1 MSSFT
6 LRVPLARPLPAELAA
21 ELARRVYFIS
31 SDITSFDLVTEAQG
45 VSAVELTSARPLDP
59 EVYGKKVNL
68 VVSTEVSGQRQL
80 PAKVVWRSAAQRAA
94 TDVFA
99 ELTDRGLAWTSG
111 EGQVA
116 VGEPLLG
123 LMDYFDSA
131 LMSVLRSDFA
141 VQEYRYPTLIPS
153 STIAAC
159 GYLSSFPHHLML
171 VTRLHS
177 DIDVYHSVRNGNGS
191 SGQIDPSILRSC
203 DNADYC
209 LPPTMCFH
217 TFSHYRGRQLD
228 DKALTVVTAKGKSFR
243 FESRYSSTLERLWD
257 FTIREM
263 VFLGTKDQVSA
274 ARTRLMQS
282 VFDGI
287 DRLGLTGFCEVGNDP
302 FFCDPDTAD
311 RVWAQR
317 LLELKYEL
325 RLAIGKNRTTSAG
338 SFNLHEDYFGT
349 NFGITLKNDQTAF
362 SGCAGFGLE
371 RLVFGFLCQYGLEP
385 AGWPPVVARALAGNP
400 AMGTGRTR

>member
-1 MSSFT
+1 
-6 LRVPLARPLPAELAA
+6 V
-21 ELARRVYFIS
+21 I
-31 SDITSFDLVTEAQG
+31 
-45 VSAVELTSARPLDP
+45 
-59 EVYGKKVNL
+59 
-68 VVSTEVSGQRQL
+68 
-80 PAKVVWRSAAQRAA
+80 WRSAVRRAA
-94 TDVFA
+94 KDVFA

-116 VGEPLLG
+116 VAEPLLG

-131 LMSVLRSDFA
+131 LTSILRSDFA

-153 STIAAC
+153 STLAAC
-159 GYLSSFPHHLML
+159 GYLASFPQHLML

-177 DIDVYHSVRNGNGS
+177 DIDVYHCVRDQYGS
-191 SGQIDPSILRSC
+191 GGQIDSSILPFC

-217 TFSHYRGRQLD
+217 TFSHYRGRRLD
-228 DKALTVVTAKGKSFR
+228 DTALTVVTAKGKSFR
-243 FESRYSSTLERLWD
+243 FESRYSTTMERLWD
-257 FTIREM
+257 FTIREI
-263 VFLGTKDQVSA
+263 VFLGTKDQVIA
-274 ARTRLMQS
+274 ARTRLMES
-282 VFDGI
+282 VFSYA
-287 DRLGLTGFCEVGNDP
+287 DRLGLTGYCEVGNDP
-302 FFCDPDTAD
+302 FFCDPDTTD

-325 RLAIGKNRTTSAG
+325 RLAIGEGRTTSAG

-349 NFGITLKNDQTAF
+349 AFGITLKNGQTAF

-385 AGWPPVVARALAGNP
+385 SGWPPEVARALAGNP
-400 AMGTGRTR
+400 AIETGRTPQ